1 MRVLCLLVAVGLAG
15 CGDPA
20 PSTTLARAAQRQ
32 ERAEK
37 ALSTTPVP
45 RSYRIDGNELKV
57 IEVPVKDG
65 SGFVDTQ
72 RCFVWRDA
80 EFRSATLSCGQMPEV
95 LLTGPDHR

>member
-20 PSTTLARAAQRQ
+20 PSAASARAAQRQ

-65 SGFVDTQ
+65 SGFVDSN
-72 RCFVWRDA
+72 RCYIWRDQ
-80 EFRSATLSCGQMPEV
+80 EFKTASISCESRPEIALS
-95 LLTGPDHR
+95 DSN

>member
-20 PSTTLARAAQRQ
+20 PPTTSARAAQRQ

-45 RSYRIDGNELKV
+45 RSYRFDGNELKV

-65 SGFVDTQ
+65 SGFVDSN
-72 RCFVWRDA
+72 RCYIWRDQ
-80 EFRSATLSCGQMPEV
+80 EFKTASISCESRPEIALS
-95 LLTGPDHR
+95 DSN